1 MVGSA
6 PPYVLILYYSRTG
19 GTARLARYV
28 ARGVQAQGD
37 FEARVRTVPPVSTT
51 VEQTEPVVPEQGAV
65 YCTKADLAGCSAL
78 AIGSATRFGNM
89 AAPLKHFLDDTVD
102 LWMQH
107 TLVGKPAG
115 VFCSTASMHGGQES
129 TLLSMMIPLLHH
141 GMVIAGVPYS
151 EPALNRT
158 TQGGGPYGPS
168 HVSGGNADAEPT
180 ADEQAIATALGRRLA
195 EIARRLSA

>member
-1 MVGSA
+1 MH
-6 PPYVLILYYSRTG
+6 PYVLVLYYSRTG
-19 GTARLARYV
+19 GTARLARHV
-28 ARGVQAQGD
+28 ARGVQAQGE
-37 FEARVRTVPPVSTT
+37 FEARIRTVPPVSTT

-78 AIGSATRFGNM
+78 AIGSPTRFGNM

-107 TLVGKPAG
+107 DLVGKPAG
-115 VFCSTASMHGGQES
+115 VFCSTASQHGGQES

-158 TQGGGPYGPS
+158 TGGGGPYGPS
-168 HVSGGNADAEPT
+168 HVSGADTQAEPT
-180 ADEQAIATALGRRLA
+180 ADERAIATALGARLA
-195 EIARRLSA
+195 ELARRLNA

>member
-1 MVGSA
+1 MT
-6 PPYVLILYYSRTG
+6 PYILVLYYSRTG
-19 GTARLARYV
+19 GTAKLARFV

-51 VEQTEPVVPEQGAV
+51 IEQTEPVVPEQGAV

-78 AIGSATRFGNM
+78 ALGSPTRFGNM
-89 AAPLKHFLDDTVD
+89 AAPLKHFLDDTAD

-107 TLVGKPAG
+107 DLVGKPAG
-115 VFCSTASMHGGQES
+115 VFCSTASQHGGQES

-141 GMVIAGVPYS
+141 GMLIAGVPYS

-158 TQGGGPYGPS
+158 TDGGGPYGPS
-168 HVSGGNADAEPT
+168 HVSGADATTEPS
-180 ADEQAIATALGRRLA
+180 ADEQAIAMALGRRLA
-195 EIARRLSA
+195 DLARKLHP